1 MKNLILR
8 NLGGGISI
16 IVDIEVVPSV
26 FLLNDTRHRFYGDVY
41 MFPIKCIFVSQNCT
55 GTGNRTLL
63 YWIGDGEAEH
73 QGLRPDC
80 TGL

>member
-1 MKNLILR
+1 MKNLILT

-26 FLLNDTRHRFYGDVY
+26 YLLRQLHEASLLWRQTYS
-41 MFPIKCIFVSQNCT
+41 FPIKCIFVSQNCT

-63 YWIGDGEAEH
+63 YWIGDDETERLG
-73 QGLRPDC
+73 
-80 TGL
+80 